1 MTMLPDD
8 RISAALTGIGSRLEG
23 TAAGTLGLLLALCLA
38 GLAGL
43 LTFDAVA
50 AALGFVVGGGLA
62 LGHAIVRDALE
73 RAGPRGRRN
82 QSPDRPA

>member
-1 MTMLPDD
+1 VSPDD
-8 RISAALTGIGSRLEG
+8 RIGSALAGVGPRLER
-23 TAAGTLGLLLALCLA
+23 TAARTLGLALALCLA

-50 AALGFVVGGGLA
+50 AALGFVVGGGLT